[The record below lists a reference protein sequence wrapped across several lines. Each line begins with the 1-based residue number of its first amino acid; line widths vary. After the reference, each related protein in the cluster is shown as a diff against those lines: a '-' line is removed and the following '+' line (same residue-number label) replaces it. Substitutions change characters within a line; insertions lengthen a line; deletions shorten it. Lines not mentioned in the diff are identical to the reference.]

1 MKVLIMAIVVSL
13 IIVIWFWFNIIIPTY
28 NINKQQK
35 EETLE
40 FLQSLEF
47 KEKDCEYFLEEA
59 DKILFTKESKAD
71 GIKVSNL
78 LKRYEIC
85 LSEKKINKLEK

>member
-1 MKVLIMAIVVSL
+1 MKVLITAIVVAL
-13 IIVIWFWFNIIIPTY
+13 IIVIWFWFHIIIPTY
-28 NINKQQK
+28 NINKEQK

-47 KEKDCEYFLEEA
+47 KEKDCKYFLIEA
-59 DKILFTKESKAD
+59 DKILFTTRTTPD
-71 GIKVSNL
+71 GIKVANL

-85 LSEKKINKLEK
+85 LSEKKMNKLGE